1 MHRTG
6 GLMAATALLGV
17 ALAIPLPADAASGQ
31 LPLAA
36 SGHLPTG
43 RPLAMGDG
51 VVRALATGDRGAA
64 GAGGN
69 LAEGTLSGAGP
80 GAGPAAAFQ

>member
-1 MHRTG
+1 MHRPG

-36 SGHLPTG
+36 SGHLPTA

-51 VVRALATGDRGAA
+51 VVRALATGDRGLPGPVATSRRA
-64 GAGGN
+64 PF
-69 LAEGTLSGAGP
+69 LARGRVRP
-80 GAGPAAAFQ
+80 GRSLQ